1 MAHPDPL
8 SQTLPLGTVGNSTS
22 TMNIGMSLN
31 SILALNERISTAP
44 ATLTIPQN
52 ITQQQQQQQQLQVQ
66 SRKSSAGTVRSNASY
81 LLDALTNYRYL
92 L

>member
-1 MAHPDPL
+1 
-8 SQTLPLGTVGNSTS
+8 
-22 TMNIGMSLN
+22 MNIGMSLN
-31 SILALNERISTAP
+31 SILALNERMSTAP

-52 ITQQQQQQQQLQVQ
+52 ISQQQQQQQLQLQ

>member
-1 MAHPDPL
+1 MAPPDPL
-8 SQTLPLGTVGNSTS
+8 SQTLPFSTVGNSTS

-52 ITQQQQQQQQLQVQ
+52 ISQQQQQQQLQLQ

-81 LLDALTNYRYL
+81 LLGVLTNYRYL